1 MGNRL
6 LLCAVLFAACSN
18 NNVSLDNETL
28 TRVTAATTAECPFG
42 GVSIGTGIDRNGN
55 GVLDDYE
62 ILSSYNICNPAP
74 VMPLQTYPSNAT
86 PPTSPAGAFTIDLSG
101 GGGSAPSNSG
111 GAGGQL
117 SLNNQQ
123 GTLGG
128 QLAIFTTGSVD
139 ASFTLPTATFD
150 GGDVLLTATADTTLA
165 SYPSPADGVVS
176 GDAFFA
182 VDQTSV
188 LYANVGGVAT
198 PVTGIDVA
206 ASVTLTFALNDAAV
220 EQSTIVVAH
229 DIRNAGTI
237 TTATRADGVSSGW
250 LSMSAADYIGLAGS
264 AIALAGTDAPGA
276 HGGDAGALTITFQG
290 TFLNQGPVHASGGSG
305 DQGGNGGNITII
317 SSQHG
322 ARIFNTASIDSVG
335 GAGAATTCGGGGFI
349 EMQLKSGEL
358 NNSGNLLASGGAGL
372 GDGGNGGQVTLELS
386 GAGNVRNSGNLSAN
400 GGSCTNSG
408 CFGGAGTLVSI
419 STEGGGDV
427 LNSGDIDIS
436 GGDAGSAGGGAGGQ
450 MSIDNEDE
458 VGAIADNVGLPTGS
472 VQCSGTINVH
482 GGSSVSGLGGT
493 GGAVYI
499 DLNVDTVPMGQQI
512 LLLGYTEINLD
523 GGAGSAGAAGGNGGS
538 MTVEQGGSAHFPGGG
553 SPGYGPAGAA
563 INYANVVARG
573 GAGVT
578 GGSGGVISL
587 RTQDDTNFNDAFE
600 IAANFGDIDVG
611 GGTSTSAGNSGGD
624 AGVFQLNGIAGT
636 QTMGALLGVGGS
648 ASGASSAGGG
658 GGYFGFFS
666 DAGAV
671 QNAASI
677 TDDGGQGTSIGGVGG
692 TVELLGVTVNNSK
705 AISCDG
711 GAGADL
717 GGDGGAIHLFS
728 SMGPSVNSGT
738 LSVAGGAATV
748 AGNGGTVLVDGIV
761 TGS

>member
-305 DQGGNGGNITII
+305 DQGG
-317 SSQHG
+317 
-322 ARIFNTASIDSVG
+322 
-335 GAGAATTCGGGGFI
+335 
-349 EMQLKSGEL
+349 
-358 NNSGNLLASGGAGL
+358 
-372 GDGGNGGQVTLELS
+372 
-386 GAGNVRNSGNLSAN
+386 
-400 GGSCTNSG
+400 
-408 CFGGAGTLVSI
+408 
-419 STEGGGDV
+419 
-427 LNSGDIDIS
+427 
-436 GGDAGSAGGGAGGQ
+436 
-450 MSIDNEDE
+450 
-458 VGAIADNVGLPTGS
+458 
-472 VQCSGTINVH
+472 
-482 GGSSVSGLGGT
+482 T